1 MRIAPL
7 ADVKARLSAYI
18 EQSQTEGPIV
28 ITRNGKAVAVLV
40 AAVNDDDVESLVL
53 ARSPRL
59 QKLLKKSRDFHRS
72 GSLRIKS
79 LDASAPLG
87 VILITICFHLSQRT
101 SNATEAEYVVRPS
114 MPGMV
119 ASHAFATYLPGGSGR
134 SSLSFS
140 GGVTI
145 T

>member
-59 QKLLKKSRDFHRS
+59 QKLLKKSRTS
-72 GSLRIKS
+72 IK
-79 LDASAPLG
+79 AG
-87 VILITICFHLSQRT
+87 RGLSSKEFWKTVSKR
-101 SNATEAEYVVRPS
+101 
-114 MPGMV
+114 
-119 ASHAFATYLPGGSGR
+119 H
-134 SSLSFS
+134 
-140 GGVTI
+140 
-145 T
+145 

>member
-59 QKLLKKSRDFHRS
+59 QKLLKKSRAS
-72 GSLRIKS
+72 IK
-79 LDASAPLG
+79 AG
-87 VILITICFHLSQRT
+87 RGLSSKEFWKTVSKR
-101 SNATEAEYVVRPS
+101 
-114 MPGMV
+114 
-119 ASHAFATYLPGGSGR
+119 H
-134 SSLSFS
+134 
-140 GGVTI
+140 
-145 T
+145 